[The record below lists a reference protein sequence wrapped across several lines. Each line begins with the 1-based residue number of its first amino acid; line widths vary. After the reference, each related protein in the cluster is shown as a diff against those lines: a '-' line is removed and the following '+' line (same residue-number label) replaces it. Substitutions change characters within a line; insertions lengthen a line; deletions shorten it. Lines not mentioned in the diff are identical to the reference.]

1 MDIDKMSDANDDGQ
15 TKIKNENLATTNYL
29 GKVEAKSI
37 FSLLPA
43 PPRKIPTVG
52 TLSGKKKRVF
62 KSNFKERQKLMWE
75 TKLNTEQRNA
85 WNKLSEDL
93 KYSYL
98 FPKKIKTK
106 KTHKIRVKKNNKN
119 WWKDNLTDWYVT

>member
-1 MDIDKMSDANDDGQ
+1 
-15 TKIKNENLATTNYL
+15 
-29 GKVEAKSI
+29 
-37 FSLLPA
+37 
-43 PPRKIPTVG
+43 PTVG